1 VADFVTIREVG
12 PSIDQLIDKM
22 SRDLKG
28 SMRTTAREVSKVG
41 VKAFKGAAGVSSFGG
56 YPLKFRAK
64 KVTANPT
71 HALVEFQASPVG
83 YWVIV
88 TWGAKPHEI
97 RPRSKDGALAWG
109 SAAYE
114 RVDHPGMSGNGAFT
128 RGMTAAVAAMDEVIG
143 DTVGE
148 AIGAR

>member
-41 VKAFKGAAGVSSFGG
+41 VKAFKGAAGVSHFGG

-83 YWVIV
+83 YWTIV
-88 TWGAKPHEI
+88 TWGAKPHQI
-97 RPRSKDGALAWG
+97 RPRSKKALSWDGH
-109 SAAYE
+109 AA
-114 RVDHPGMSGNGAFT
+114 RSVDHPGMSGNGAFT
-128 RGMTAAVAAMDEVIG
+128 RGMTAAVNAMDDVIG